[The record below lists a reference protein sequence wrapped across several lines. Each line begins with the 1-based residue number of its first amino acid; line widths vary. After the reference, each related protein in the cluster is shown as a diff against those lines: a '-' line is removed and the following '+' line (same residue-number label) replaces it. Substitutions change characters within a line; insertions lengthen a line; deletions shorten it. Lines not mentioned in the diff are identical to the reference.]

1 MFDTLTERTKRDAGD
16 VHRLAN
22 LCLRVAGLLVIA
34 TLVFAALYFFVQSL
48 D

>member
-1 MFDTLTERTKRDAGD
+1 MFDT
-16 VHRLAN
+16 HRLAN
-22 LCLRVAGLLVIA
+22 LSLRLAGVLVTA